1 MMKTLPLL
9 LLIASLLPA
18 CGRQQASLSWPYDAT
33 SLDFTGI
40 MHTARADIPIQG
52 ALQKQGQEMRYA
64 VIIQNGILLG
74 TGCID
79 PASGRVEIVQ
89 HAPAARPVVT
99 RIGKALVLFLEGGV
113 GRHGGDGAWQQ
124 TGRHSHFQD
133 KGLEIDLSTQDDTC
147 RDLK

>member
-1 MMKTLPLL
+1 MIKTLPLL
-9 LLIASLLPA
+9 FLLASLLTA
-18 CGRQQASLSWPYDAT
+18 CGRPQAPLSWPYDTA
-33 SLDFTGI
+33 SLDFSGI
-40 MHTARADIPIQG
+40 LHTSRADIPIQG

-74 TGCID
+74 TGRID

-99 RIGKALVLFLEGGV
+99 RIGKALVLFLEGREG
-113 GRHGGDGAWQQ
+113 GHDGDGAWQR
-124 TGRHSHFQD
+124 TGRHSRFRD
-133 KGLEIDLSTQDDTC
+133 KGLEIDLSTQDITC